1 MTENEVR
8 TVPEN
13 IEVRKATNSD
23 YIGQLVGV
31 AISFNQK
38 SQMLDNFIE
47 IIDSHSLD
55 SIDLS
60 DSDIVMLNG
69 HNYENPVGR
78 NTKNLHLQ
86 LKSDGLHFILDLID
100 SQESRDL
107 LENVKNGIVS
117 GCSFGFTVEADEWN
131 GNIRTVTK
139 INKLYELSAVVAPA
153 YKTTTLLQTRSLEM
167 SEKTEET
174 QEETPDLQAELD
186 ALKAEIE
193 ALKAGDSQEDS
204 EEQTDSADDK
214 ADDSE
219 EENTPKGEKKNM
231 QTFNKAQDTESTEV
245 RNFNAYLKG
254 EIEKRDL
261 NTTNGAPIIPHELLA
276 EQYQPQA
283 STGVLSLVNTVS
295 VDSNNVTL
303 PVVKHATKGFTAVS
317 VENSDT
323 VSVEAPAIQEVHFDL
338 KLYSGALPMSYQLA
352 HSSKSAQRVILQHIT
367 AMRDLTRLQKVGALL
382 KTASPKTVKDID
394 GIKDLYNADSFVNYP
409 DANKSFIMTAE
420 MFAELDK
427 AKDTTGAYILQPLAT
442 DATKKSI
449 GGYPVE
455 VVSSDVLGAGKVA
468 FFGDVKA
475 FIVEAINENMIF
487 TYQENRNL
495 STVAVGGV
503 FFDSKVA
510 DSDAGVFIT
519 YTPAGK

>member
-1 MTENEVR
+1 MSSDTLTQTVEIRAKTDEKRHLLSGYAVIFNSPSENMGFIE
-8 TVPEN
+8 TVGSH
-13 IEVRKATNSD
+13 A
-23 YIGQLVGV
+23 
-31 AISFNQK
+31 
-38 SQMLDNFIE
+38 LDNVDLSKNVFALYNHNF
-47 IIDSHSLD
+47 DNVLGKTGKNLSL
-55 SIDLS
+55 SIDEKGLFFDLELLPS
-60 DSDIVMLNG
+60 DEHIFELV
-69 HNYENPVGR
+69 
-78 NTKNLHLQ
+78 K
-86 LKSDGLHFILDLID
+86 DGII
-100 SQESRDL
+100 
-107 LENVKNGIVS
+107 NKM
-117 GCSFGFTVEADEWN
+117 SFGFIVDKDDWQDETH
-131 GNIRTVTK
+131 RTIK
-139 INKLYELSAVVAPA
+139 KLKSLQEISLVPVPA
-153 YKTTTLLQTRSLEM
+153 YEGTDIVAKRGLDM
-167 SEKTEET
+167 SEKTTET
-174 QEETPDLQAELD
+174 QEETQPDLQAELD
-186 ALKAEIE
+186 ALKAEVE
-193 ALKAGDSQEDS
+193 ALKAGDSSSEDEQDDS

-219 EENTPKGEKKNM
+219 EENTQKGENKNM

-283 STGVLSLVNTVS
+283 STGVLSLINTVA

-303 PVVKHATKGFTAVS
+303 PVVKHATKGFAEVSAENADTAS
-317 VENSDT
+317 VDT
-323 VSVEAPAIQEVHFDL
+323 PAIQEVNFDL

-382 KTASPKTVKDID
+382 KTASPKTAKSID
-394 GIKDLYNADSFVNYP
+394 GIKDVYNADSFVNYP
-409 DANKSFIMTAE
+409 DANKSFVMTAE
-420 MFAELDK
+420 LFAELDK
-427 AKDTTGAYILQPLAT
+427 AKDSTGAYILQPLAT
-442 DATKKSI
+442 DATKRSI
-449 GGYPVE
+449 GGYAVE

-503 FFDSKVA
+503 FFDTKVA
-510 DSDAGVFIT
+510 DSESGVLIT

>member
-1 MTENEVR
+1 MSDTLTQTVEIRAKTDQQRHLLSGYAIVFNSPSENM
-8 TVPEN
+8 
-13 IEVRKATNSD
+13 
-23 YIGQLVGV
+23 G
-31 AISFNQK
+31 
-38 SQMLDNFIE
+38 FIE
-47 IIDSHSLD
+47 SVGSHALD
-55 SIDLS
+55 DVDLS
-60 DSDIVMLNG
+60 SVFALYNHDFNNVLG
-69 HNYENPVGR
+69 KTG
-78 NTKNLHLQ
+78 KNLSLNVDEKG
-86 LKSDGLHFILDLID
+86 LSFSLELLPSDEHIFEL
-100 SQESRDL
+100 
-107 LENVKNGIVS
+107 VKDGIINKM
-117 GCSFGFTVEADEWN
+117 SFGFIVDKDNWQDSTH
-131 GNIRTVTK
+131 RTILK
-139 INKLYELSAVVAPA
+139 IKELQEISLVPVPA
-153 YKTTTLLQTRSLEM
+153 YEGTDIIAKRSLEM
-167 SEKTEET
+167 AEDTKT
-174 QEETPDLQAELD
+174 QEETQPDLQAELD
-186 ALKAEIE
+186 ALKAEVE
-193 ALKAGDSQEDS
+193 ALKAGDSQDDS

-214 ADDSE
+214 AEADDVE
-219 EENTPKGEKKNM
+219 DKEKENKKM

-283 STGVLSLVNTVS
+283 STGVLSLINTVS

-317 VENSDT
+317 VENTDT

-367 AMRDLTRLQKVGALL
+367 AMRDLTRLQKVGELL
-382 KTASPKTVKDID
+382 KTASAKTVKNID
-394 GIKDLYNADSFVNYP
+394 EIKDIYNANGFVNYP
-409 DANKSFIMTAE
+409 DANKSFVMTAE

-427 AKDTTGAYILQPLAT
+427 AKDSTGAYILQPLAT

-475 FIVEAINENMIF
+475 FIVEAINEDMIF

-503 FFDSKVA
+503 FFDTKVA
-510 DSDAGVFIT
+510 DSEAGTFIT
-519 YTPAGK
+519 YNAGK

>member
-1 MTENEVR
+1 MSDTLTQTVEIRAKTDEKRHLLSGYAIVFNSPSENMGFIE
-8 TVPEN
+8 TVDS
-13 IEVRKATNSD
+13 KALDDVDLSNVFALYNHDFNNVLGKTGKNLSLNVD
-23 YIGQLVGV
+23 EKGL
-31 AISFNQK
+31 SFNLELLPSDEHIFELVQ
-38 SQMLDNFIE
+38 DG
-47 IIDSHSLD
+47 IINK
-55 SIDLS
+55 
-60 DSDIVMLNG
+60 M
-69 HNYENPVGR
+69 
-78 NTKNLHLQ
+78 
-86 LKSDGLHFILDLID
+86 
-100 SQESRDL
+100 
-107 LENVKNGIVS
+107 
-117 GCSFGFTVEADEWN
+117 SFGFIVQDDDWQDSTH
-131 GNIRTVTK
+131 RTIK
-139 INKLYELSAVVAPA
+139 KLKSLQEISLVPVPA
-153 YKTTTLLQTRSLEM
+153 YKSTDIVVKRGKNM

-193 ALKAGDSQEDS
+193 ALKAGDSSSEDEQDDEVRDDEDS
-204 EEQTDSADDK
+204 EDVQ
-214 ADDSE
+214 
-219 EENTPKGEKKNM
+219 EENSNIEQGEKRNM
-231 QTFNKAQDTESTEV
+231 QTFNKAQNTESTEV

-261 NTTNGAPIIPHELLA
+261 TTVNGAPIIPQELLS

-283 STGVLSLVNTVS
+283 STGVLSLINTVS

-303 PVVKHATKGFTAVS
+303 PVIKHATAGFTEVS
-317 VENSDT
+317 AENADT
-323 VSVEAPAIQEVHFDL
+323 ASVDAPAIQEVNFDL

-382 KTASPKTVKDID
+382 KTATPKAVTDID
-394 GIKDLYNADSFVNYP
+394 GIKDVYNADSFVNYP

-420 MFAELDK
+420 LFAELDK
-427 AKDTTGAYILQPLAT
+427 AKDSTGAYILQPLAT
-442 DATKKSI
+442 DATKRSI
-449 GGYPVE
+449 GGYSVE

-468 FFGDVKA
+468 FFGDAKA

-503 FFDSKVA
+503 FFDTKVA

-519 YTPAGK
+519 FGDSAK

>member
-1 MTENEVR
+1 MTQTVEIRAKTDEKRHLLSGYAIVFNSPSENM
-8 TVPEN
+8 
-13 IEVRKATNSD
+13 
-23 YIGQLVGV
+23 G
-31 AISFNQK
+31 
-38 SQMLDNFIE
+38 FIE
-47 IIDSHSLD
+47 TVGSHALD
-55 SIDLS
+55 DVDLS
-60 DSDIVMLNG
+60 NVFALYN
-69 HNYENPVGR
+69 HNFNSVLGK
-78 NTKNLHLQ
+78 TGKNLSLNVDEKG
-86 LKSDGLHFILDLID
+86 LSFSLELLPSDEHIFEL
-100 SQESRDL
+100 
-107 LENVKNGIVS
+107 VKDGIINKM
-117 GCSFGFTVEADEWN
+117 SFGFIVDKDDWQDSTH
-131 GNIRTVTK
+131 RTVLK
-139 INKLYELSAVVAPA
+139 IKELQEISLVLVPA
-153 YKTTTLLQTRSLEM
+153 YEGTDIVAKRSLEM
-167 SEKTEET
+167 AEDTKTK
-174 QEETPDLQAELD
+174 QEEAQPDLQAELD

-193 ALKAGDSQEDS
+193 ALKAGDSSSEDEQ

-219 EENTPKGEKKNM
+219 EENTQKGENKNM

-261 NTTNGAPIIPHELLA
+261 NTTNGAPIIPQELLS

-283 STGVLSLVNTVS
+283 STGVLSLINTVS

-303 PVVKHATKGFTAVS
+303 PVVKHATKGFTEVS
-317 VENSDT
+317 AENADT
-323 VSVEAPAIQEVHFDL
+323 ASVDAPAIQEVNFDL

-382 KTASPKTVKDID
+382 KTATPKAVTDID
-394 GIKDLYNADSFVNYP
+394 GIKDVYNSDSFVNYP

-420 MFAELDK
+420 LFGELDK

-468 FFGDVKA
+468 FFGDAKA
-475 FIVEAINENMIF
+475 FIVEAINQNMIF

-503 FFDSKVA
+503 FFDTKVA

-519 YTPAGK
+519 FGAQA

>member
-1 MTENEVR
+1 MTQTVEIRAKTDEKRHLLSGYAIVFNSPSENM
-8 TVPEN
+8 
-13 IEVRKATNSD
+13 
-23 YIGQLVGV
+23 G
-31 AISFNQK
+31 
-38 SQMLDNFIE
+38 FIE
-47 IIDSHSLD
+47 TVGSHALD
-55 SIDLS
+55 DVDLS
-60 DSDIVMLNG
+60 SVFALYNHDFNNVLG
-69 HNYENPVGR
+69 KTG
-78 NTKNLHLQ
+78 KNLSLNIDKKG
-86 LKSDGLHFILDLID
+86 LSFSLELLPSDEHIFEL
-100 SQESRDL
+100 
-107 LENVKNGIVS
+107 VKDGIINKM
-117 GCSFGFTVEADEWN
+117 SFGFIVQDDDWQDSTH
-131 GNIRTVTK
+131 RTIKK
-139 INKLYELSAVVAPA
+139 IKSLQEISLVPVPA
-153 YKTTTLLQTRSLEM
+153 YEGTDIIAKRGLEDM

-193 ALKAGDSQEDS
+193 ALKAGDSQDDSQDDS

-214 ADDSE
+214 ADDVE
-219 EENTPKGEKKNM
+219 DKENTPKGEKRNM
-231 QTFNKAQDTESTEV
+231 QTFNKAQVESVEV

-261 NTTNGAPIIPHELLA
+261 NTTNGSPIIPQELLS

-283 STGVLSLVNTVS
+283 STGVLSLINTVS

-303 PVVKHATKGFTAVS
+303 PVVKHATAGFAEVSAENADTAS
-317 VENSDT
+317 VD
-323 VSVEAPAIQEVHFDL
+323 APAIQEVNFDL

-382 KTASPKTVKDID
+382 KTATPKAVTDID
-394 GIKDLYNADSFVNYP
+394 GIKDVYNADSFVNYP

-420 MFAELDK
+420 LFGELDK
-427 AKDTTGAYILQPLAT
+427 AKDSTGAYILQPLAT
-442 DATKKSI
+442 DATKRSI

-468 FFGDVKA
+468 FFGDAKA

-503 FFDSKVA
+503 FFDTKVA

-519 YTPAGK
+519 FSAPVE

>member
-1 MTENEVR
+1 MSDTLTQTVEIRAKTDQQRHLLSGYAIVFDSPSENM
-8 TVPEN
+8 
-13 IEVRKATNSD
+13 
-23 YIGQLVGV
+23 G
-31 AISFNQK
+31 
-38 SQMLDNFIE
+38 FIE
-47 IIDSHSLD
+47 SVGSHALD
-55 SIDLS
+55 DVDLS
-60 DSDIVMLNG
+60 SVFALYN
-69 HNYENPVGR
+69 HNFDNVLGK
-78 NTKNLHLQ
+78 TGKNLSLSVGKKG
-86 LKSDGLHFILDLID
+86 LSFSLELLPSDEHIFELV
-100 SQESRDL
+100 QQ
-107 LENVKNGIVS
+107 GIINKM
-117 GCSFGFTVEADEWN
+117 SFGFVVQDDEWQDSTH
-131 GNIRTVTK
+131 RTILK
-139 INKLYELSAVVAPA
+139 IKELQEISLVPVPA
-153 YKTTTLLQTRSLEM
+153 YEGTDIIAKRSLEM
-167 SEKTEET
+167 AEDTKAQEET
-174 QEETPDLQAELD
+174 QPDLQAELD

-193 ALKAGDSQEDS
+193 ALKAGDSSSEDEQDDS
-204 EEQTDSADDK
+204 EEQTVSADDK
-214 ADDSE
+214 ADDDVE
-219 EENTPKGEKKNM
+219 DKEKEDKKM
-231 QTFNKAQDTESTEV
+231 QTFNKAQNTESTEV

-283 STGVLSLVNTVS
+283 STGVLSLINTVS

-303 PVVKHATKGFTAVS
+303 PVVKHATAGFAEVS
-317 VENSDT
+317 VENTDT
-323 VSVEAPAIQEVHFDL
+323 VSVTAPAIQEVHFDL

-352 HSSKSAQRVILQHIT
+352 HSSKSAQTVILNHIT

-382 KTASPKTVKDID
+382 KTASPKTVKSID
-394 GIKDLYNADSFVNYP
+394 EIKDVYNANSFVNYP
-409 DANKSFIMTAE
+409 DANKSFVMTAE

-427 AKDTTGAYILQPLAT
+427 VKDTTGQYILQPLAT

-495 STVAVGGV
+495 STTAVGGV
-503 FFDSKVA
+503 FFDTKVA

>member
-1 MTENEVR
+1 LTQTVEIRAKTDEKRHLLSGYAIVFNSPSENM
-8 TVPEN
+8 
-13 IEVRKATNSD
+13 
-23 YIGQLVGV
+23 G
-31 AISFNQK
+31 
-38 SQMLDNFIE
+38 FIE
-47 IIDSHSLD
+47 TVGSHALD
-55 SIDLS
+55 DVDLS
-60 DSDIVMLNG
+60 NVFALYN
-69 HNYENPVGR
+69 HNFNSVLGK
-78 NTKNLHLQ
+78 TGKNLSLNVDEKG
-86 LKSDGLHFILDLID
+86 LSFSLELLPSDEHIFEL
-100 SQESRDL
+100 
-107 LENVKNGIVS
+107 VKDGIINKM
-117 GCSFGFTVEADEWN
+117 SFGFIVDKDDWQDSTH
-131 GNIRTVTK
+131 RTILK
-139 INKLYELSAVVAPA
+139 IKELQEISLVPVPA
-153 YKTTTLLQTRSLEM
+153 YEGTDIVAKRSLEM
-167 SEKTEET
+167 AEDTKTK
-174 QEETPDLQAELD
+174 QEEAQPDLQAELD

-193 ALKAGDSQEDS
+193 ALKAGDSSSEDEQ

-219 EENTPKGEKKNM
+219 EENTQKGENKNM

-261 NTTNGAPIIPHELLA
+261 NTTNGAPIIPQELLS

-283 STGVLSLVNTVS
+283 STGVLSLINTVS

-303 PVVKHATKGFTAVS
+303 PVDKHATKGFTEVS
-317 VENSDT
+317 AENADT
-323 VSVEAPAIQEVHFDL
+323 ASVDAPAIQEVNFDL

-382 KTASPKTVKDID
+382 KTATPKAVTDID
-394 GIKDLYNADSFVNYP
+394 GIKDVYNSDSFVNYP

-420 MFAELDK
+420 LFGELDK

-442 DATKKSI
+442 DATKRSI

-468 FFGDVKA
+468 FFGDAKA

-503 FFDSKVA
+503 FFDTKVA

-519 YTPAGK
+519 FGATAK

>member
-1 MTENEVR
+1 MSDTLTQTVEIRAKTDEKRHLLSGYAIVFNSPSENM
-8 TVPEN
+8 
-13 IEVRKATNSD
+13 
-23 YIGQLVGV
+23 G
-31 AISFNQK
+31 
-38 SQMLDNFIE
+38 FIE
-47 IIDSHSLD
+47 TVDSHALND
-55 SIDLS
+55 VDLS
-60 DSDIVMLNG
+60 SVFALYNHDFNNVLG
-69 HNYENPVGR
+69 KTG
-78 NTKNLHLQ
+78 KNLTLNVDEKG
-86 LKSDGLHFILDLID
+86 LSFSLELLPSDEHIFEL
-100 SQESRDL
+100 
-107 LENVKNGIVS
+107 VKDGIINKM
-117 GCSFGFTVEADEWN
+117 SFGFIVDKDDWQDSTH
-131 GNIRTVTK
+131 RTILKVK
-139 INKLYELSAVVAPA
+139 ELQEISVVPLPA
-153 YKTTTLLQTRSLEM
+153 YNGTDIVAKRGLDM

-193 ALKAGDSQEDS
+193 ALKNGDSQEDS
-204 EEQTDSADDK
+204 QDDSEEQTHSADDK

-261 NTTNGAPIIPHELLA
+261 TTTNGAPIIPHELLS

-283 STGVLSLVNTVS
+283 STGVLSLINTVS

-367 AMRDLTRLQKVGALL
+367 AMRDLTRLQKVGELL
-382 KTASPKTVKDID
+382 KTASPKTVKNID
-394 GIKDLYNADSFVNYP
+394 EIKDVYNADSFVNYP

-420 MFAELDK
+420 LFAELDK
-427 AKDTTGAYILQPLAT
+427 AKDSTGAYILQPLAT

-468 FFGDVKA
+468 FFGDAKA

-503 FFDSKVA
+503 FFDTKVA

>member
-1 MTENEVR
+1 MSDTLTQTVEIRAKTDQKRHLLSGYAIVFNSPSENM
-8 TVPEN
+8 
-13 IEVRKATNSD
+13 
-23 YIGQLVGV
+23 G
-31 AISFNQK
+31 
-38 SQMLDNFIE
+38 FIE
-47 IIDSHSLD
+47 TVGSHALD
-55 SIDLS
+55 DVDLS
-60 DSDIVMLNG
+60 SVFALYN
-69 HNYENPVGR
+69 HNFNNVLGK
-78 NTKNLHLQ
+78 TGKNLSLNVDEKG
-86 LKSDGLHFILDLID
+86 LSFDLELLPSDEHIFEL
-100 SQESRDL
+100 
-107 LENVKNGIVS
+107 VKDGIINKM
-117 GCSFGFTVEADEWN
+117 SFGFIVQDDDWQDSTH
-131 GNIRTVTK
+131 RTIK
-139 INKLYELSAVVAPA
+139 KLKALQEISLVPVPA
-153 YKTTTLLQTRSLEM
+153 YEGTDIVAKRGLNM

-193 ALKAGDSQEDS
+193 ALKAGDSQDDS

-219 EENTPKGEKKNM
+219 EEDKEKEKNM

-261 NTTNGAPIIPHELLA
+261 TTTNGAPIIPHELLS

-283 STGVLSLVNTVS
+283 STGVLSLINTVS

-367 AMRDLTRLQKVGALL
+367 AMRDLTRLQKVGELL

-420 MFAELDK
+420 LFGELDK

-475 FIVEAINENMIF
+475 FIVEAINEDMIF
-487 TYQENRNL
+487 SYQENRNL
-495 STVAVGGV
+495 STVAIGGV
-503 FFDSKVA
+503 FFDTKVA
-510 DSDAGVFIT
+510 DSEAGTFIT
-519 YTPAGK
+519 YTGK